1 MSVPIPAAPGAAN
14 TTPLFEQ
21 LPRGEFI
28 QRNLGLARS
37 CAGRFTGRGIDYEDL
52 YAAGC
57 LGLVKAC
64 DGFDP
69 ARGVCF
75 STYAVPVIL
84 GEIKKLFRDGGTVK
98 VSRSLKELGLKIN
111 AERERCLKKDGVE
124 PNVTQLAETL
134 GAKPEQVAMAIHA
147 SMPVVSLTP
156 SEGEDGNRE
165 WDIPVD
171 SPEEK
176 VSAARTGQAA
186 DPASLLCGENAKP
199 DGRGAAYHPGAD
211 FPQRAQDF
219 TLDAHRTDRGLTKTA
234 EKYVFLGVLT
244 VRAGP
249 D

>member
-84 GEIKKLFRDGGTVK
+84 GEMKKLFRDGGTVK

-176 VSAARTGQAA
+176 VSERI
-186 DPASLLCGENAKP
+186 SLREVIEQLPE
-199 DGRGAAYHPGAD
+199 
-211 FPQRAQDF
+211 QDRLLIRLRF
-219 TLDAHRTDRGLTKTA
+219 FAGKTQSQTA
-234 EKYVFLGVLT
+234 EVLHT
-244 VRAGP
+244 TQVQISRRERKILRWMRTELTG